1 MKRLAFLTAV
11 ITVIA
16 FGTAWAFKVVAP
28 DTLPAAEPQ
37 PVTISVD
44 EFHRHV
50 DMRSL
55 PELEIHDL
63 Y

>member
-16 FGTAWAFKVVAP
+16 FGTASAFKVVVP
-28 DTLPAAEPQ
+28 GTPTAAEPP

-44 EFHRHV
+44 ELHRHV